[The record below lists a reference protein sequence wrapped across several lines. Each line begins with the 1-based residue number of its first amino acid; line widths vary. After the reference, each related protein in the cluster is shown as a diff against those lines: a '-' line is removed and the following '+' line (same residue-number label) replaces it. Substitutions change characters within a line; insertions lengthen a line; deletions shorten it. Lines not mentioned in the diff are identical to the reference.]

1 VFKYGFIMAG
11 GQGKR
16 LRPLTSAIPKPL
28 LPVGD
33 KPIIQLIIE
42 HMKEFGIVDIFV
54 SVNYKKEI
62 VKSFL
67 RDGSRYGVNITY
79 IEEIERTGTAGS
91 LSLLPDDFDDKI
103 IVSNGDLICDVDYEV
118 INDLLREYDL
128 VLTGIER
135 KIPVDFGVLKT
146 NGTPELIAWE
156 EKPNLQYIINGGIYG
171 ISKKVITYI
180 KKNIPKHQYI
190 DMPTLWGMMKDN
202 GMKLAVH
209 VHKGNWHDVGR
220 MEDYMAL
227 TERGEEIDH

>member
-67 RDGSRYGVNITY
+67 RDGSRYGVSITY

-103 IVSNGDLICDVDYEV
+103 IVSNGDLISDVDYGV
-118 INDLLREYDL
+118 INDLLKEYDL

-146 NGTPELIAWE
+146 NGTPELIGWE
-156 EKPNLQYIINGGIYG
+156 EKPKLQYIINGGIYG
-171 ISKKVITYI
+171 ISKEVVTYI

-209 VHKGNWHDVGR
+209 IHKGSWHDVGR

-227 TERGEEIDH
+227 TSNEEEDN

>member
-33 KPIIQLIIE
+33 KPIIQFIIE
-42 HMKEFGIVDIFV
+42 HMRDSGITEIFV

-67 RDGSRYGVNITY
+67 RDGSRYGVRINY
-79 IEEIERTGTAGS
+79 IEEVEITGTAGS
-91 LSLLPDDFDDKI
+91 LALLPEDFDDKI
-103 IVSNGDLICDVDYEV
+103 LVSNGDLICDVDYRT
-118 INDLLREYDL
+118 INEMLAKCDL
-128 VLTGIER
+128 VLTGIE
-135 KIPVDFGVLKT
+135 KQVPVDFGVLQM
-146 NGTPELIAWE
+146 NGSSELVSWE
-156 EKPNLQYIINGGIYG
+156 EKPKLKYIINGGIYG
-171 ISKKVITYI
+171 VSKKVIGYI
-180 KKNIPKHQYI
+180 KNNIPRNQNI
-190 DMPTLWGMMKDN
+190 DMPTLWGIMKDN

-209 VHKGNWHDVGR
+209 IHRGKWHDVGR

-227 TERGEEIDH
+227 TERGEDNT

>member
-1 VFKYGFIMAG
+1 MFKYGFIMAG

-16 LRPLTSAIPKPL
+16 LRPLTAAIPKPL

-42 HMKEFGIVDIFV
+42 HMKDFGIVDIFV

-79 IEEIERTGTAGS
+79 IEELERTGTAGS
-91 LSLLPDDFDDKI
+91 LALLPDDFDDKI
-103 IVSNGDLICDVDYEV
+103 IVSNGDLICDVDYSV

-135 KIPVDFGVLKT
+135 EVPVDFGVLKT
-146 NGTPELIAWE
+146 NGSPELVDWE
-156 EKPNLQYIINGGIYG
+156 EKPKLKYIINGGIYG
-171 ISKKVITYI
+171 ISQKVITYI
-180 KKNIPKHQYI
+180 RENIPKHQCI
-190 DMPTLWGMMKDN
+190 DMPTLWRMMKEN

-209 VHKGNWHDVGR
+209 IHRGKWHDVGR

-227 TERGEEIDH
+227 TGEEKES

>member
-1 VFKYGFIMAG
+1 MFKYGFIMAG

-16 LRPLTSAIPKPL
+16 LRPLTTAIPKPL

-42 HMKEFGIVDIFV
+42 HMKDFGIVDIFV

-79 IEEIERTGTAGS
+79 IEELERTGTAGS
-91 LSLLPDDFDDKI
+91 LALLPDDFDDKI
-103 IVSNGDLICDVDYEV
+103 IVSNGDLICDVDYSV
-118 INDLLREYDL
+118 INDLLRQYDL

-135 KIPVDFGVLKT
+135 KVPVDFGVLKM
-146 NGTPELIAWE
+146 NGSPELVDWE
-156 EKPNLQYIINGGIYG
+156 EKPKLKYIINGGIYG
-171 ISKKVITYI
+171 VSKKVIGYI
-180 KKNIPKHQYI
+180 KNNIPRNQHI
-190 DMPTLWGMMKDN
+190 DMPTLWGIMKDN

-209 VHKGNWHDVGR
+209 IHRGKWHDVGR

-227 TERGEEIDH
+227 TERGEEIT

>member
-1 VFKYGFIMAG
+1 MFKYGFIMAG

-67 RDGSRYGVNITY
+67 RDGSRYGVSITY

-103 IVSNGDLICDVDYEV
+103 IVSNGDLISDVDYGV
-118 INDLLREYDL
+118 INDLLKEYDL

-146 NGTPELIAWE
+146 NGTPELIGWE
-156 EKPNLQYIINGGIYG
+156 EKPKLQYIINGGIYG
-171 ISKKVITYI
+171 ISKEVVTYI

-209 VHKGNWHDVGR
+209 IHKGSWHDVGR

-227 TERGEEIDH
+227 TSNEEEDN